1 MIMEIN
7 IAMAISFTV
16 GMLLGGAGGVF
27 VICIL
32 VGGNLRRVK
41 NERVQN
47 VVYRKKII

>member
-1 MIMEIN
+1 MDVDIG
-7 IAMAISFTV
+7 MAVAFTAGV
-16 GMLLGGAGGVF
+16 LLGGAGGVF

-41 NERVQN
+41 NKRVQN